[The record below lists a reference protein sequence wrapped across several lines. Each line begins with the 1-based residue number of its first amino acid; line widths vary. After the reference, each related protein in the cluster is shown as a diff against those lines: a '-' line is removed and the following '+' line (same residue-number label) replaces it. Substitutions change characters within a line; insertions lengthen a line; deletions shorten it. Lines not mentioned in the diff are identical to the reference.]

1 MRYSPS
7 LPEVVDRARTKDNPS
22 VDLTESSNIC
32 RPRQQAGGSGRV
44 LCLGLSPAEDRTE
57 PRRALVRAVKDRN
70 PQAVE
75 RAASLLAAALSTSDF
90 LRSGHE
96 PPILVAIP
104 GHAATRVATPVD
116 SLRCRLRQLL
126 PWLDQRP
133 GALERTLA
141 IRQSSASSDR
151 PSVAEHLASL
161 RWCSTPTSRRV
172 IMIDDVFTIGRTSE
186 ACRQLVLD
194 AGASVVLVACL
205 AKTKP

>member
-1 MRYSPS
+1 MDYLRS
-7 LPEVVDRARTKDNPS
+7 
-22 VDLTESSNIC
+22 
-32 RPRQQAGGSGRV
+32 
-44 LCLGLSPAEDRTE
+44 EDHAE
-57 PRRALVRAVKDRN
+57 PRRALVRAFKDGI

-75 RAASLLAAALSTSDF
+75 RAALLLAAALSTRDL

-96 PPILVAIP
+96 PPLLVAIP
-104 GHAATRVATPVD
+104 GHAATRVATPLD
-116 SLRCRLRQLL
+116 SLCCRLQRLL
-126 PWLDQRP
+126 PWLDHRP

-172 IMIDDVFTIGRTSE
+172 IMIDDVFTLGRTSE
-186 ACRQLVLD
+186 ASRQLVLE
-194 AGASVVLVACL
+194 AGASDVLVACL